1 MSEIAYTQE
10 KRPEYLTFGVK
21 KEKNWLCKKNMK
33 KKYLLFFLIV
43 IKKGDKRNK
52 KKNWLKVKVYSGT
65 TYGKFSFQKS
75 VAGGFVAVSKW
86 IWECYEIIYFDTLY

>member
-52 KKNWLKVKVYSGT
+52 KKLTES
-65 TYGKFSFQKS
+65 
-75 VAGGFVAVSKW
+75 
-86 IWECYEIIYFDTLY
+86 

>member
-52 KKNWLKVKVYSGT
+52 KK
-65 TYGKFSFQKS
+65 
-75 VAGGFVAVSKW
+75 
-86 IWECYEIIYFDTLY
+86 ID